1 MQEEINRK
9 IKAIYENIEEV
20 IISQTNKFI
29 PGKTLITTGLAVT
42 DYNEINAVIKS
53 MLNGWLGLD
62 KKGREFENQFSKYL
76 NIKYSVFVNSGSSA
90 NLLLL
95 DSIKKL
101 YNLGGGEVITPALT
115 FPTTVN
121 PIIQLGFK
129 PALIDIDETINISL
143 KSIEKAFNKNT
154 CGILVPHIMGSPA
167 KIKEIS
173 GFADKHNLFLLED
186 CCQALGS
193 KYNNRMCGTFGAAST
208 FSFYPSHKITTG
220 EGGMISTD
228 NIELYKILISRRDW
242 GRMAAEENKSI
253 DKNLEERF
261 DIQLDN
267 TNYDTK
273 YIYTEIGY
281 NLKPLELQAAIG
293 LEQLKKINIF
303 NEKRLK
309 NYNLFKEKFEMFKHV
324 FKVPKIHP
332 EAEPCF
338 FGFPVII
345 MSTKIDRR
353 ELLIFL
359 NKHKIETRLFFAGN
373 ITKQPAYKN
382 VDFAVY
388 EALNNTNNITRQGF
402 WLGIHPGITEKMID
416 YVIEVLDEFL
426 KGI

>member
-1 MQEEINRK
+1 MHEEVNRK
-9 IKAIYENIEEV
+9 IKAIYENIKEV
-20 IISQTNKFI
+20 INSQTNEFI
-29 PGKTLITTGLAVT
+29 PGKTLITTGRAVT

-53 MLNGWLGLD
+53 MLSGWLGLD
-62 KKGREFENQFSKYL
+62 KKGKEFENQFSKYL
-76 NIKYSVFVNSGSSA
+76 NIKRSVFVNSGSSA

-101 YNLGGGEVITPALT
+101 YNLGGGEIITPALT

-129 PALIDIDETINISL
+129 PALIDIDETLNISL
-143 KSIEKAFNKNT
+143 KSIGKAFNKDT
-154 CGILVPHIMGSPA
+154 CGIIVPHIMGSPA
-167 KIKEIS
+167 KIKKIS
-173 GFADKHNLFLLED
+173 EFADMNNLFLIED

-193 KYNNRMCGTFGAAST
+193 KYNNRMCGSFGTAST

-228 NIELYKILISRRDW
+228 NSELYKILKSGRDW
-242 GRMAAEENKSI
+242 GRIEQIENA
-253 DKNLEERF
+253 DERF
-261 DIQLDN
+261 SVKLGDN
-267 TNYDTK
+267 NYDRK

-281 NLKPLELQAAIG
+281 NFKPLELQAAIG

-309 NYNLFKEKFEMFKHV
+309 NYTLFKEKFEIFKHV
-324 FKVPKIHP
+324 FSVPKIHP
-332 EAEPCF
+332 KAEPCF

-345 MSTKIDRR
+345 TSTKIDRR

-359 NKHKIETRLFFAGN
+359 SKHKIETRLFFAGN

-382 VDFAVY
+382 VNFAVC
-388 EALNNTNNITRQGF
+388 ETLKNTDNITEHGF
-402 WLGIHPGITEKMID
+402 WLGVHPGITEEMID
-416 YVIEVLDEFL
+416 YVIEIIYKFL
-426 KGI
+426 KGNLIESYC